1 MPITGF
7 AARYCDHYVRLYV
20 WETSLSQLIER
31 TGRLLCPLLA
41 AFLCPVAL
49 GAKLAVDEPARDF
62 ALKSSAGRNVRL
74 SEYRGDVVLLN
85 FWTRS
90 CSRCREQLDRLD
102 ELYRAHRDDGFVVL
116 SVAMTDD
123 PHHIEEIIAGLKL
136 GFQVLYD
143 VRKVA
148 ARLYEPSSVP
158 LSVLIDPH
166 GNIRY
171 VHEKYKRGDEAIY
184 RDQVMALLA
193 ESGTVTSEVIQ

>member
-1 MPITGF
+1 
-7 AARYCDHYVRLYV
+7 
-20 WETSLSQLIER
+20 
-31 TGRLLCPLLA
+31 
-41 AFLCPVAL
+41 
-49 GAKLAVDEPARDF
+49 
-62 ALKSSAGRNVRL
+62 
-74 SEYRGDVVLLN
+74 
-85 FWTRS
+85 
-90 CSRCREQLDRLD
+90 
-102 ELYRAHRDDGFVVL
+102 
-116 SVAMTDD
+116 MTDD

-136 GFQVLYD
+136 DFQILYD

-148 ARLYEPSSVP
+148 ARLYDPSSVP